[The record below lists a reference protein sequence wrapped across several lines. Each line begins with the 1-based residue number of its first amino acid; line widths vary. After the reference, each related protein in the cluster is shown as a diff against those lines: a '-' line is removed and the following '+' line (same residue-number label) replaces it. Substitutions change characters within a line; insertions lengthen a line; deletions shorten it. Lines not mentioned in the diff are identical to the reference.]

1 MTLSHKSLWEKKTI
15 KSVNEETGE
24 ETETTDYD
32 WDAITKA
39 VKNFA
44 DAYNSTLDNAVDS
57 DTKGVLLNAGWMV
70 GNTSK
75 YQNLLSDVGI
85 TIGSDNKL
93 SVDEEA
99 LKKADVTTLKVLF
112 SNTNSL
118 ADDISSKAS
127 SISRAAANAGGTTYT
142 SDGTISSLYEGFS
155 TEV

>member
-1 MTLSHKSLWEKKTI
+1 
-15 KSVNEETGE
+15 
-24 ETETTDYD
+24 
-32 WDAITKA
+32 
-39 VKNFA
+39 
-44 DAYNSTLDNAVDS
+44 
-57 DTKGVLLNAGWMV
+57 MV